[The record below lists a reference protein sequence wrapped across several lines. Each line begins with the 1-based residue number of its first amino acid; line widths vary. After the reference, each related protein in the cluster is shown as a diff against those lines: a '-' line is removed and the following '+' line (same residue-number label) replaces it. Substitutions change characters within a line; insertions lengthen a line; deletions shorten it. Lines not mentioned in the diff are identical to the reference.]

1 MSDHVFDRPT
11 LFAAPPCVARPA
23 ATTYA
28 QFAARAARSHPED
41 FADDFGRSVLRE
53 CYDDV
58 SVLDAHRPS
67 AYAAAEATALARV
80 RARRARA
87 ARVSAARDWA
97 PSERAAPRAA
107 LADTRM
113 GREVEDEDEGGID

>member
-1 MSDHVFDRPT
+1 MSDHLFDRPT
-11 LFAAPPCVARPA
+11 LFAAPPCVSRPA

-41 FADDFGRSVLRE
+41 FADAFGQSVLRE
-53 CYDDV
+53 CFDDV

-67 AYAAAEATALARV
+67 AYAAAEATALSRV

-87 ARVSAARDWA
+87 AQVSAARDWA

-107 LADTRM
+107 LADARM
-113 GREVEDEDEGGID
+113 GREAEEDEGGID